1 MIKRMQYTQI
11 FYIFNRKIKQIFKK
25 YYMKR
30 KYCILKFIFKNGT
43 SKIFFF
49 KQWKKKI
56 SKNYDF
62 KINIKWQL
70 KKISKDIFSNKK
82 KYQ

>member
-1 MIKRMQYTQI
+1 MQYTQI

-62 KINIKWQL
+62 KINIK
-70 KKISKDIFSNKK
+70 
-82 KYQ
+82 